1 MGEADGAIL
10 FSYSTRRQDDRR
22 SGGADLP
29 DIEAAQYEAIAA
41 AREMLTRLVLAGQ
54 PIRNEAIVVQSS
66 DDSPIVQVPLRSVIH
81 FAEG

>member
-1 MGEADGAIL
+1 
-10 FSYSTRRQDDRR
+10 
-22 SGGADLP
+22 
-29 DIEAAQYEAIAA
+29 
-41 AREMLTRLVLAGQ
+41 MLTRLVLAGQ